1 MTINDLNKLK
11 PKLAYFVLSY
21 FDDINSRLSGT
32 RHVSLVL
39 WDPSDDWLSSLLS
52 WFEWVSSHWEGT
64 PADVDGQFF
73 VEADDS
79 AISADA
85 STFSVCL
92 GVIFAEFSDANAC
105 WRKSTSIFLLDFV
118 FF

>member
-1 MTINDLNKLK
+1 MFCLRNIRIFFLNSTLIWR
-11 PKLAYFVLSY
+11 P
-21 FDDINSRLSGT
+21 
-32 RHVSLVL
+32 
-39 WDPSDDWLSSLLS
+39 
-52 WFEWVSSHWEGT
+52 GT

-105 WRKSTSIFLLDFV
+105 
-118 FF
+118 